1 VPAKLV
7 FKEWN
12 GKTMPMW
19 ILYSSEERN
28 GHIRNIIIDC
38 AKVVRKQQNKI
49 QGSRWRAGKG
59 IE

>member
-1 VPAKLV
+1 
-7 FKEWN
+7 
-12 GKTMPMW
+12 MPMW

-28 GHIRNIIIDC
+28 GHIRDIIIDC